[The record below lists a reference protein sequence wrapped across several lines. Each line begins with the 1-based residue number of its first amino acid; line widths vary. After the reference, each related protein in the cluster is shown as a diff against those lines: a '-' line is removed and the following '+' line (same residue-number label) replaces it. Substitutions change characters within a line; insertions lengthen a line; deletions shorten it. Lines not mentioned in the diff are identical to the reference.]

1 MPHACVQKLRKK
13 NKYDKNCKKEAQDSK
28 SALKNDEKITEWL
41 WISTLYSIVKFK
53 IVTKILVSQKGLIN
67 CINVMEILEMLK
79 QKDGW
84 IFRNTYMEFS
94 YFFLINWMLKS
105 IPNPYSIAFYIYINL
120 LMLDHFFKF
129 ICYSSHLK
137 LQNSLS
143 SSTQSILY
151 VHRMLLCFS

>member
-28 SALKNDEKITEWL
+28 SALKNDKKITEWL

-84 IFRNTYMEFS
+84 IFRNTYM
-94 YFFLINWMLKS
+94 
-105 IPNPYSIAFYIYINL
+105 
-120 LMLDHFFKF
+120 
-129 ICYSSHLK
+129 
-137 LQNSLS
+137 
-143 SSTQSILY
+143 
-151 VHRMLLCFS
+151 